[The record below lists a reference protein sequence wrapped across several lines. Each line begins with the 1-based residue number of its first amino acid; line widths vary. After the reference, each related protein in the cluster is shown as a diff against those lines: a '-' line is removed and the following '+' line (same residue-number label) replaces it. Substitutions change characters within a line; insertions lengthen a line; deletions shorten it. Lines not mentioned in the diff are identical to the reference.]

1 MKEKSLLNQKAVAL
15 KYPKGAEAPFVIAN
29 GKGLLAK
36 RILEEAKANNIK
48 IEENT
53 PLVEFLSEVQVGSL
67 VPPEAWEILAQI
79 FSVILKEEEAAAVP
93 AVPELVEGVEGVEGT
108 KRRDSNE

>member
-1 MKEKSLLNQKAVAL
+1 MKKTPLSQQKAVAL
-15 KYPKGAEAPFVIAN
+15 KYPQGAEAPFVIAN

-36 RILEEAKANNIK
+36 RILEEARANDIK

-67 VPPEAWEILAQI
+67 VPPESWEILAQI
-79 FSVILKEEEAAAVP
+79 FSVILAEEE
-93 AVPELVEGVEGVEGT
+93 
-108 KRRDSNE
+108 K